1 MTRFHLLLALTGVTG
16 AAVALAPTS
25 SASATPTLPAAVAA
39 QAAATVV
46 PAATQPNVAW
56 LDRYGVYSPY
66 QGSWSFIPAANAG
79 DGC

>member
-1 MTRFHLLLALTGVTG
+1 MTRFHLLLALAGVTG
-16 AAVALAPTS
+16 AAVAPTS

-56 LDRYGVYSPY
+56 LARYGVYNAH

>member
-1 MTRFHLLLALTGVTG
+1 MTRFHLLLALAGVTG
-16 AAVALAPTS
+16 AAVALAPAST
-25 SASATPTLPAAVAA
+25 ASATPILSAAVAA
-39 QAAATVV
+39 QAAAAVV

-56 LDRYGVYSPY
+56 LARYGVYNAH